1 MGITRSE
8 IIFHMF
14 SGMVIGEKNMY
25 TAKATGAFA
34 PLPVAIP
41 DMFQS
46 LVSVGS
52 CDQIHAII
60 GEVQEN

>member
-1 MGITRSE
+1 
-8 IIFHMF
+8 MF

-46 LVSVGS
+46 LVSVGF